1 MAPNR
6 VCDGAGPGAPCAV
19 PPPPMIPR
27 ATAAFAC
34 ALALL
39 AGCSGSGP
47 GRAKDEI
54 LEADKAFSEMSAK
67 QGAQAAFLAYLTSD
81 AKQLSVV
88 PQGADG
94 VKAVFLQLPAN
105 AALTWNPSVAEASES
120 GDLGYT
126 WGRFTLT
133 VPMGKNGAHPLVQM
147 GTYSSV
153 WKRQPGGSWKV
164 ILYDGHRDL
173 QR

>member
-1 MAPNR
+1 MN
-6 VCDGAGPGAPCAV
+6 
-19 PPPPMIPR
+19 PR
-27 ATAAFAC
+27 ATVVLAS

-39 AGCSGSGP
+39 GGCSESGP
-47 GRAKDEI
+47 GQARDEI
-54 LEADKAFSEMSAK
+54 LAADKAFSEMSAK

-94 VKAVFLQLPAN
+94 VRAVFMQLPAS
-105 AALTWNPSVAEASES
+105 AALTWTTSHVEASES

-147 GTYSSV
+147 GTYAAV
-153 WKRQPGGSWKV
+153 WRRQPGGSWKV
-164 ILYDGHRDL
+164 VLYDGHRDL